1 MLSIHLCTDMAPDPM
16 ELASQPGRQ
25 TVRQINAWRDHSHS
39 GKIREDN
46 KKGREGLVEEV
57 LLELTP
63 EGLRTRSFCTTSSP
77 LHDPASL
84 CLVGAPSGLR
94 GQEK

>member
-1 MLSIHLCTDMAPDPM
+1 MAPDPV
-16 ELASQPGRQ
+16 ELASEPGRQ

-57 LLELTP
+57 LLELRP
-63 EGLRTRSFCTTSSP
+63 EGLRTGSFCTTSS
-77 LHDPASL
+77 LLRGPASL
-84 CLVGAPSGLR
+84 CPVGAPSGLR
-94 GQEK
+94 GQKK